1 MTTLYL
7 LRHAKAAREAPAGQD
22 DHARP
27 LNEIGEAAADALGAH
42 LASQRQAPP
51 ELVLCST
58 AERARQT
65 AERVLTCWLGAVPP
79 VRYERRLYLCG
90 PAALLARLHEVPD
103 GCKSVLLVGHNPDV
117 HLLAVGLAGRGP
129 PDLLGSLRH
138 KYPTG
143 AWTEL
148 KLGRTHW
155 ADLEAS
161 SAKLVDFVLP
171 RSLLS
176 AFRPEM

>member
-1 MTTLYL
+1 MTSLYL
-7 LRHAKAAREAPAGQD
+7 LRHAKAAREAPGGRD

-27 LNEIGEAAADALGAH
+27 LTEIGEAAADALGAH

-51 ELVLCST
+51 DLVLCST

-65 AERVLTCWLGAVPP
+65 AQRVLTCWLGAVPP
-79 VRYERRLYLCG
+79 VQYERRLYLCG
-90 PAALLARLHEVPD
+90 PAALLARLQEVPES
-103 GCKSVLLVGHNPDV
+103 CASVLLIGHNPDM

-129 PDLLGSLRH
+129 ADLLASLRH

-148 KLGRTHW
+148 KLGHTPW
-155 ADLEAS
+155 AQLEAG
-161 SAKLVDFVLP
+161 SAKLVDFVVP

-176 AFRPEM
+176 AFRPEI

>member
-7 LRHAKAAREAPAGQD
+7 LRHAKAARDAPGGQD

-27 LNEIGEAAADALGAH
+27 LNELGEAAADALGAH
-42 LASQRQAPP
+42 LASQRQEPP
-51 ELVLCST
+51 DLVLCST
-58 AERARQT
+58 ALRARQT

-79 VRYERRLYLCG
+79 VRHERGLYLCG
-90 PAALLARLHEVPD
+90 PAALLARLHQVPEE
-103 GCKSVLLVGHNPDV
+103 CRSVLLVGHNPDM

-129 PDLLGSLRH
+129 ADLLSSLRH

-143 AWTEL
+143 TWSEL
-148 KLGRTHW
+148 KLGKAPW
-155 ADLEAS
+155 AELEAGQ
-161 SAKLVDFVLP
+161 AKLVDFVTP
-171 RSLLS
+171 RALLS